1 MKGIVLAG
9 GNGTRLHPL
18 TLSVSKQ
25 LMPIYDKPMIYYP
38 LSTLIA
44 AGIHEILIISTPED
58 LPLFERLLGDGSQW
72 GCAFSYAEQ
81 AEPKGLAEA
90 FIIGESFIGES
101 SVALILGDNLFHG
114 GKLSEQLAALDKIDG
129 GHIFA
134 YQVKDP
140 ERYGVVAFDTKN
152 RIISLEEKP
161 EQPKSS
167 FAVPGIYFYD
177 NTVVQKAKNLRP
189 SKRGELEIT
198 DINKSYLAEQMLR
211 LTPLEVGSAWLDTG
225 TIESLVEASQYVQA
239 LQSRQGVLVGSPEV
253 AAYTSKAI
261 SLEQLLEIANKMTYT
276 PYGEAIKSL
285 ATR

>member
-276 PYGEAIKSL
+276 PYGKAIKSL

>member
-225 TIESLVEASQYVQA
+225 TIESLMEASQYVQA
-239 LQSRQGVLVGSPEV
+239 LQSRQGVLVGSPEE

>member
-140 ERYGVVAFDTKN
+140 ERYGVVAFDTRN

-211 LTPLEVGSAWLDTG
+211 LTPLEDGSAWLDTG
-225 TIESLVEASQYVQA
+225 TIESLMEASQYVQA

>member
-114 GKLSEQLAALDKIDG
+114 GKFSEQLAALDKIDG

-225 TIESLVEASQYVQA
+225 TIESLMEASQYVQA

-276 PYGEAIKSL
+276 PYGKAIKSL

>member
-90 FIIGESFIGES
+90 FIIGESFIGDS

-114 GKLSEQLAALDKIDG
+114 GKLSEQLAALDKTDG

-140 ERYGVVAFDTKN
+140 ERYGVVAFDTSN

-177 NTVVQKAKNLRP
+177 NTVVQKAKNIRP

-198 DINKSYLAEQMLR
+198 NINKSYLAEQMLR

-225 TIESLVEASQYVQA
+225 TIESLMEASQYVQA

>member
-38 LSTLIA
+38 LSTRIA

-225 TIESLVEASQYVQA
+225 TIESLMEASQYVQA

>member
-225 TIESLVEASQYVQA
+225 TIESLMEASQYVQA

>member
-129 GHIFA
+129 GHVFA

-140 ERYGVVAFDTKN
+140 ERYGVVAFDIKN

-225 TIESLVEASQYVQA
+225 TIESLMEASQYVQA

>member
-140 ERYGVVAFDTKN
+140 ERYGVVAFDTRN

-225 TIESLVEASQYVQA
+225 TIESLMEASQYVQA

-261 SLEQLLEIANKMTYT
+261 SLEQLIEIANKMTYT

-285 ATR
+285 AMR

>member
-1 MKGIVLAG
+1 M
-9 GNGTRLHPL
+9 
-18 TLSVSKQ
+18 
-25 LMPIYDKPMIYYP
+25 
-38 LSTLIA
+38 
-44 AGIHEILIISTPED
+44 
-58 LPLFERLLGDGSQW
+58 
-72 GCAFSYAEQ
+72 
-81 AEPKGLAEA
+81 
-90 FIIGESFIGES
+90 
-101 SVALILGDNLFHG
+101 
-114 GKLSEQLAALDKIDG
+114 
-129 GHIFA
+129 
-134 YQVKDP
+134 
-140 ERYGVVAFDTKN
+140 
-152 RIISLEEKP
+152 EEKP

-225 TIESLVEASQYVQA
+225 TIESLMEASQYVQA

>member
-129 GHIFA
+129 GHVFA

-225 TIESLVEASQYVQA
+225 TIESLMEASQYVQA

>member
-114 GKLSEQLAALDKIDG
+114 EKFSEQLAALDKIDG

-225 TIESLVEASQYVQA
+225 TIESLMEASQYVQA

>member
-9 GNGTRLHPL
+9 GNGTWLHPL

-114 GKLSEQLAALDKIDG
+114 GKFSEQLAALDKIDG

-225 TIESLVEASQYVQA
+225 TIESLMEASQYVQA

>member
-44 AGIHEILIISTPED
+44 AGTHEILIISTPED

-114 GKLSEQLAALDKIDG
+114 GKFSEQLAALDKIDG

-225 TIESLVEASQYVQA
+225 TIESLMEASQYVQA

>member
-72 GCAFSYAEQ
+72 GCAFSYVEQ

-101 SVALILGDNLFHG
+101 SVAHILGDNLFHG

-129 GHIFA
+129 GHVFA

-225 TIESLVEASQYVQA
+225 TIESLMEASQYVQA

>member
-114 GKLSEQLAALDKIDG
+114 GKFSEQLAALDKIDG

-225 TIESLVEASQYVQA
+225 TIESLIEASQYVQA

>member
-44 AGIHEILIISTPED
+44 AEIHEILIISTPED

-225 TIESLVEASQYVQA
+225 TIESLMEASQYVQA

>member
-44 AGIHEILIISTPED
+44 AGIHEILIISTLED

-140 ERYGVVAFDTKN
+140 ERYGVVAFDTRN

-225 TIESLVEASQYVQA
+225 TIESLMEASQYVQA

-261 SLEQLLEIANKMTYT
+261 SLEQLIEIANKMTYT

-285 ATR
+285 AMR

>member
-1 MKGIVLAG
+1 M
-9 GNGTRLHPL
+9 
-18 TLSVSKQ
+18 
-25 LMPIYDKPMIYYP
+25 
-38 LSTLIA
+38 
-44 AGIHEILIISTPED
+44 IISTPED

-225 TIESLVEASQYVQA
+225 TIESLMEASQYVQA